1 MRKEQKYFRELAFI
15 ISQQSFYIILCSLE
29 SNFCNVLSASQFFFF
44 FFTIATIIVEFLSVF
59 NKCEAGWKYVKVK
72 QKSGQNPFTSDVT

>member
-15 ISQQSFYIILCSLE
+15 ISQRSFYIILCSLE

-44 FFTIATIIVEFLSVF
+44 FLQLQQSLLNF
-59 NKCEAGWKYVKVK
+59 
-72 QKSGQNPFTSDVT
+72 